1 MPRTI
6 ATLSLIFLF
15 STSALAHFPWLT
27 TDGQGHVQLCFG
39 ESPAERSYKLPESV
53 AKAKI
58 MSVRQAKTTEVKTQK
73 VETEDFIGLKS
84 TEPARGKHFITQM
97 TYGIYAGSR
106 LDYYAFHQAG
116 PLPKDRKA
124 YAQPTQDGAKKGQ
137 DNKSKA
143 PALQVQLVD
152 SDQGVDAFVIWKDK
166 PVVGAKVT
174 LFCEAGHEEASARTD
189 EAGKVSFSNQ
199 EVEEGLNGIMVGH
212 NLEDVQGTWE
222 GNTYK
227 TWSHYLTATF
237 YDPEDAEK
245 KDDE

>member
-1 MPRTI
+1 MLRNI
-6 ATLSLIFLF
+6 ATISLIFLF

-39 ESPAERSYKLPESV
+39 ESPAERNYKLPESV

-58 MSVRQAKTTEVKTQK
+58 VSVHQAKTTEVKTQK
-73 VETEDFIGLKS
+73 VESDDFIGLKS
-84 TEPARGKHFITQM
+84 TEPASDKHFMTQM

-106 LDYYAFHQAG
+106 LDYYASHQIG

-124 YAQPTQDGAKKGQ
+124 YALPTKETQDGAKKGQ
-137 DNKSKA
+137 DSKSKA

-152 SDQGVDAFVIWKDK
+152 TDQGVDAFVVWKDE

-189 EAGKVSFSNQ
+189 EAGKVSFTDQ

-237 YDPEDAEK
+237 YDPEEV
-245 KDDE
+245 E